1 MTVYDSNNEVFF
13 YEEIEVE
20 TQRQGRIQ
28 GYLKVLAK
36 LFGPDKEWYQLI
48 TETRQLVDES
58 RDQRNAPERPVYKRK
73 EVYMEEHRQQLEKV
87 GG

>member
-1 MTVYDSNNEVFF
+1 MKNLGYKDKPYFQTNPGKQGSVKAHLLKMTVYDSNNEVFF

-36 LFGPDKEWYQLI
+36 LFGPDKEWY
-48 TETRQLVDES
+48 
-58 RDQRNAPERPVYKRK
+58 
-73 EVYMEEHRQQLEKV
+73 
-87 GG
+87 